1 MAAYSEILNS
11 ARRLL
16 LLQILAESTAYTS
29 NEHTLGAFAAEVGH
43 GVAAGRLRADLR
55 WLQEAQ
61 LLQTKEVGGVQVATL
76 SQDGHDCAA
85 GRLRVAGV
93 DAPRPAMPQ

>member
-16 LLQILAESTAYTS
+16 LLRILAESTAYTS
-29 NEHTLGAFAAEVGH
+29 NEHTLGALAAEVGH

-61 LLQTKEVGGVQVATL
+61 LLQVKEVAGVQVATL
-76 SQDGHDCAA
+76 TQDGHDCAA

-93 DAPRPAMPQ
+93 DAPRPPMPQ